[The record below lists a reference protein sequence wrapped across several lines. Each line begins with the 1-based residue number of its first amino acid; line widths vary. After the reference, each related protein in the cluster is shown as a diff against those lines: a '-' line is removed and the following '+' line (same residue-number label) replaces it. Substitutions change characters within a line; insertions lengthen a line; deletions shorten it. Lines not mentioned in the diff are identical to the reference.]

1 MSQQST
7 YLQNIIPLSK
17 CNTIMTILRRLE
29 FLLELMGPTA
39 WKTMLPATL
48 SVPLTSQLSVTG
60 GSHCEIKCHYLTET
74 ANYTEIVRY
83 SAISLRP
90 AVIAPMCF
98 IASPISWS
106 HELASDNNRQ

>member
-1 MSQQST
+1 
-7 YLQNIIPLSK
+7 
-17 CNTIMTILRRLE
+17 MTILRRLE